1 MSETRSNLSEEN
13 INDQIFT
20 IDLDENSKKTQNEP
34 EEPKILDIS
43 TPKKNDEVPLSNAL
57 DAVDLNIVNLE
68 STSDV
73 RLDDRARSSPS
84 VILVS

>member
-1 MSETRSNLSEEN
+1 MSDTRSNLSEEN
-13 INDQIFT
+13 INDQIFI
-20 IDLDENSKKTQNEP
+20 IDLDENSKKTQHEP

-57 DAVDLNIVNLE
+57 DAVDLNIINLE

>member
-34 EEPKILDIS
+34 EEPKNLDIS

-57 DAVDLNIVNLE
+57 DAVDLNIINLE